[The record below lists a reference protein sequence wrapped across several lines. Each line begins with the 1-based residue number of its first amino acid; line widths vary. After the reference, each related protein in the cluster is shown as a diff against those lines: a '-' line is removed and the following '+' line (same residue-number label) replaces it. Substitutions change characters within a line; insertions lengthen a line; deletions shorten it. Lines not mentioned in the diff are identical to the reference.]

1 MKLGESIQTFN
12 PTMAVKREYG
22 TFQVKTP
29 GGEELFITCKPG
41 EPIAL
46 EWGDT
51 GNNKLPF
58 VVTKISEPLALST
71 GEHAVAPIRA
81 AG

>member
-1 MKLGESIQTFN
+1 MKLGETIQTYN
-12 PTMAVKREYG
+12 PTLAVKREYG

-29 GGEELFITCKPG
+29 NGEELFITCKPG
-41 EPIAL
+41 EPVQL

-51 GNNKLPF
+51 GNNRLPF
-58 VVTKISEPLALST
+58 FVTKISEPIPMT
-71 GEHAVAPIRA
+71 TEHVAPIRQ